1 MVYSLS
7 DKIFLYLYI
16 IAKLKIITSGGKVA
30 SAKRPNFRKI
40 EEQYGVYDYY
50 QPQLMKVVPPGT
62 DLEQF
67 KPPDNT
73 EYQQS
78 IYSQLCRFFL
88 NPDKPII
95 LVVKI
100 AK

>member
-40 EEQYGVYDYY
+40 EEQSG
-50 QPQLMKVVPPGT
+50 
-62 DLEQF
+62 
-67 KPPDNT
+67 
-73 EYQQS
+73 
-78 IYSQLCRFFL
+78 
-88 NPDKPII
+88 
-95 LVVKI
+95 
-100 AK
+100 